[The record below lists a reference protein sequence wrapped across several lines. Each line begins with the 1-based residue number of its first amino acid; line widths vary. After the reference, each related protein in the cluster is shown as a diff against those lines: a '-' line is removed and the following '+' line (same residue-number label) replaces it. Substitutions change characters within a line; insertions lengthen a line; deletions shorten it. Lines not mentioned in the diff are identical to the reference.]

1 MTGAPVD
8 GSSRRSSGGRRTTAT
23 SPQEDGRIVTTY
35 GLQLPDFSWIID
47 ADPATTMDRLRDVT
61 SAAEE
66 AGYSSLWVMDHLLQ
80 LPPLGGPTASMV
92 EGYTT
97 LGALAALTRR
107 VQLGTLVTGVTYRN
121 PALLAKQIATLDTLS
136 GGRAILGIGAA
147 WYDTEHEAYGW
158 EFPPVR
164 ERFAMLREA
173 VAICRGMF
181 DEETF
186 TYTGEHFHVVGARVV
201 PRPLR
206 RIPIMIGG
214 SGEKVTLRLV
224 AELADLCNIGGTA
237 GVVGRKLAIL
247 DEHCAAIGRDPASIT
262 RTAMVSLFVSPN
274 EAERDGL
281 RQLVGYDNPE
291 VSDRMVIATAGEA
304 AEDLGALAAAGVD
317 EVIVNLPLIK
327 DVDAVHTAAA
337 VLADA
342 TS

>member
-1 MTGAPVD
+1 
-8 GSSRRSSGGRRTTAT
+8 
-23 SPQEDGRIVTTY
+23 VTRY
-35 GLQLPDFSWIID
+35 GLQLPDFSWIVD
-47 ADPATTMDRLRDVT
+47 ADPTTTMDRLRDVT
-61 SAAEE
+61 AAAED

-80 LPPLGGPTASMV
+80 LPPLGGPTAPIL
-92 EGYTT
+92 EGYTM
-97 LGALAALTRR
+97 LGALAALTRTA
-107 VQLGTLVTGVTYRN
+107 QLGTLVTGVTYRN
-121 PALLAKQIATLDTLS
+121 PSLLAKQIATLDSLS

-147 WYDTEHEAYGW
+147 WYEEEHEAYGW

-237 GVVGRKLAIL
+237 PVVTRKLAAL
-247 DEHCAAIGRDPASIT
+247 DAHCEAIGRDPATVT
-262 RTAMVSLFVSPN
+262 RTAMVSLFVCAN
-274 EAERDGL
+274 ESDRDGL

-291 VSDRMVIATAGEA
+291 VSDRMIIAMGDEA
-304 AEDLGALAAAGVD
+304 AEQLGALVAAGVD
-317 EVIVNLPLIK
+317 EIIVNLPLIK
-327 DVDAVHTAAA
+327 DVDALHTAAS
-337 VLADA
+337 VLRDA
-342 TS
+342 TG